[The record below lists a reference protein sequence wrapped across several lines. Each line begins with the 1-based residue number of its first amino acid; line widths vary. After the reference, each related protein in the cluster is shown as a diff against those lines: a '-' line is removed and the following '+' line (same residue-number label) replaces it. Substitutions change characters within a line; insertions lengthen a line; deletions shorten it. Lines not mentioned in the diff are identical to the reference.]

1 MNPDYEIIEVE
12 NNEKAVKL
20 FAEAFKDDPMNVLI
34 FKDESVRLEMV
45 EAIYRFVVECIV
57 PEQNLIMKGAV
68 QNNILMGV
76 IIFTEPENKREWTP
90 YLIEEGKKLGL
101 KTGEKYGKL
110 IREFVTYTFRYRSRE
125 PHYYINE
132 LAVLPEYQG
141 RGIGKM
147 LLNYIENLSFND
159 KKSAG
164 TALDTSNPDNVA
176 FYQHLGYKVVGE
188 FRFHGLKGF
197 SMYKNNVIQKIQMQ

>member
-1 MNPDYEIIEVE
+1 MGIEYEISEIKEPE
-12 NNEKAVKL
+12 NAVKL
-20 FAEAFKDDPMNVLI
+20 FAKAFKNDPMNVLI
-34 FKDESVRLEMV
+34 FKEDSIRLDMV

-68 QNNILMGV
+68 QNSILAGV
-76 IIFTEPENKREWTP
+76 IIYTEPGNKREWTP

-110 IREFVTYTFRYRSRE
+110 IREFVTYTFRYRPRE

-141 RGIGKM
+141 RGIGKV
-147 LLNYIENLSFND
+147 LLNYVENLSLQG

-176 FYQHLGYKVVGE
+176 FYQHLGYKVVSE

-197 SMYKNNVIQKIQMQ
+197 SMYKYDKGYEAGAS